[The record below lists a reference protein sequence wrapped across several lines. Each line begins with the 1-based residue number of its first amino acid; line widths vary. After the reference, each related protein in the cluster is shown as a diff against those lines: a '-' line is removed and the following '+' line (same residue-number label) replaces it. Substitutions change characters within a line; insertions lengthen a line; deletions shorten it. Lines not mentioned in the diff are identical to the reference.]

1 MDDQRGTRY
10 PTFGFI
16 TGGTGAFNDGI
27 PPQPYETF
35 AYDSALLM
43 ARIENFNVIPY
54 TSVLPPECRGNL
66 VTITKEF
73 ADKYPA
79 HQYRPDLPDQ
89 FKHGAVLEVIIAGNG
104 ANYNE
109 HKAIATGI
117 GIIWAKKDGKF
128 IGGYA
133 AEYVQYYDTHID
145 DDIAKAEATMWLH
158 KSLKHELQ
166 IRGLEQ
172 DGEIDL
178 YHNFLNIP
186 ADQPFGYCL
195 TCIGFLNFGY
205 APLAK

>member
-1 MDDQRGTRY
+1 MTEERGTRY

-35 AYDSALLM
+35 AYDSALHM

-54 TSVLPPECRGNL
+54 TSVLPPEMRNNL
-66 VTITKEF
+66 VTITPEMNE
-73 ADKYPA
+73 KYPDTP
-79 HQYRPDLPDQ
+79 YRPDLPEQ

-104 ANYNE
+104 ANYAE

-117 GIIWAKKDGKF
+117 GIIWAKRDGKF

-133 AEYVQYYDTHID
+133 AEYVQYYDSIID
-145 DDIAKAEATMWLH
+145 DEIALAEAKMWLS

-172 DGEIDL
+172 DGEVEI
-178 YHNFLNIP
+178 YHNMLNIP
-186 ADQPFGYCL
+186 PDQPFGYCL

>member
-1 MDDQRGTRY
+1 MDEQRGTRY

-35 AYDSALLM
+35 AYDSALRM
-43 ARIENFNVIPY
+43 ARIEDFNVIPY

-66 VTITKEF
+66 VTITKEM
-73 ADKYPA
+73 ADKYPN
-79 HQYRPDLPDQ
+79 HTYRPDLPEQ

-109 HKAIATGI
+109 QKAIATCI
-117 GIIWAKKDGKF
+117 GIIWAKRNGKL

-133 AEYVQYYDTHID
+133 AEYVQYYDSMID
-145 DDIAKAEATMWLH
+145 DDIAKAEATMWLS
-158 KSLKHELQ
+158 KSLKHELM

-186 ADQPFGYCL
+186 PDQPFGYCL
-195 TCIGFLNFGY
+195 TCIGFLNFAY
-205 APLAK
+205 APLVK

>member
-1 MDDQRGTRY
+1 MDEQRGTRY

-35 AYDSALLM
+35 AYDSALRM
-43 ARIENFNVIPY
+43 ARIEDFNVIPY

-66 VTITKEF
+66 VTITKEM
-73 ADKYPA
+73 ADIYPNPT
-79 HQYRPDLPDQ
+79 YRPDLPEQ

-104 ANYNE
+104 TSYNE

-117 GIIWAKKDGKF
+117 GIIWAKRNGKF

-133 AEYVQYYDTHID
+133 AEYVQYYDSMID
-145 DDIAKAEATMWLH
+145 DDIAKAEATMWLS
-158 KSLKHELQ
+158 KSLKHELM

-186 ADQPFGYCL
+186 PDQPFGYCL
-195 TCIGFLNFGY
+195 TCIGFLNCAY
-205 APLAK
+205 APLVK